1 MRPSWD
7 EYFIGLLGPLAA
19 RASCDRGQSSAV
31 IVDQDNNIVST
42 GYVGAPSGLPDCY
55 EAGHDLVTIGVQGKP
70 EEETSHCVRTI
81 HAEMNAIL
89 NAAKKGVP
97 CKGATMYCIMVPC
110 RSCAMA
116 IIQSGIKRVVACYEY
131 QRSDYAHANFS
142 VVGIELVVLNPNKL
156 Y

>member
-19 RASCDRGQSSAV
+19 RASCDRGKSAAV
-31 IVDQDNNIVST
+31 IVSPDNNIIST
-42 GYVGAPSGLPDCY
+42 GYVGAPSGLPDCF
-55 EAGHDLVTIGVQGKP
+55 EEGHEFFIVGVQGKP
-70 EEETSHCVRTI
+70 EQEKKHCVRTI
-81 HAEMNAIL
+81 HAEMNSIL
-89 NAAKKGVP
+89 NAAKRGSA
-97 CKGATMYCIMVPC
+97 CRNATMYCTMVPC